1 MSQEDRSVL
10 EAPGR
15 LRTIRSSVAGLLLA
29 GELLPLDVAPDLLGH
44 LGGADGRR
52 AHHGLHRVL
61 ASLEVDRVATERLLL
76 CHSLSPPSSE
86 CGIRRPAPPVG
97 PRVLSPCYEGAQGK
111 NTIPRGPSTRG
122 RYRVGVYPPGVS
134 DAPSPGRRRRA
145 SRRGRTKRAA
155 P

>member
-61 ASLEVDRVATERLLL
+61 ASLEVDRVTTERLLL

-97 PRVLSPCYEGAQGK
+97 PRVLSPGYEGAQGK

-122 RYRVGVYPPGVS
+122 RYREGVYPPGVS
-134 DAPSPGRRRRA
+134 NRPSGDR
-145 SRRGRTKRAA
+145 
-155 P
+155 

>member
-1 MSQEDRSVL
+1 
-10 EAPGR
+10 
-15 LRTIRSSVAGLLLA
+15 
-29 GELLPLDVAPDLLGH
+29 DLLGH

-61 ASLEVDRVATERLLL
+61 ASLEVDRVTTERLLL

-97 PRVLSPCYEGAQGK
+97 PRVLSPGYEGAQGK

-122 RYRVGVYPPGVS
+122 RYRVGVYPRGCRIGLAAT
-134 DAPSPGRRRRA
+134 DERRHHVAGEPRKLLLEFLGAHALRPVNHHVLETWIA
-145 SRRGRTKRAA
+145 GFELLDLVDDD
-155 P
+155 